1 MILDIDTS
9 LGYPEIGALLSGV
22 LFGILTMQV
31 YIYHRNFPNDS
42 GWIKFGL
49 VDSMWLFELAHTI
62 CEFYGLYYVTVFRYG
77 DPTVFLAFPHEL
89 AAVPVFDGLIITI
102 VQGFFTHRIA
112 KFAGPPYT
120 VPIVCCILMVFQ
132 MVASIGLSAAVIAE
146 QSTYHFLDQWTCPC
160 IQSDQKPEHYH
171 LPQCLT
177 LKLCSETGVVT
188 SSVSIIVMI
197 CFLINPTNFLWVTFY
212 AVLPKF
218 SSNAMLAKYEPHH
231 LSYFLDLMKFTA
243 ISLNSRMRLRDMQ
256 VTTVTELVTIPFNVI
271 ILIFLGYKLPGTTAQ
286 SLEVQTNLP
295 ETSGVPRE
303 SIMEEGHQSEIK
315 TLPVTQD

>member
-1 MILDIDTS
+1 MISDIDSS
-9 LGYPEIGALLSGV
+9 LGYPEIGTLLSGV

-31 YIYHRNFPNDS
+31 YIYHKNFPNDS
-42 GWIKFGL
+42 VWIKFGL

-62 CEFYGLYYVTVFRYG
+62 CEFYGLYYVTVLRYG
-77 DPTVFLAFPHEL
+77 DITVFFAFPHEL

-120 VPIVCCILMVFQ
+120 VPIVCCILMVCQ

-146 QSTYHFLDQWTCPC
+146 QSTYHFLDQWTWLIITACFSHIAIDIILSTALVYNLIKNRSTTTYRSTYVIIDKL
-160 IQSDQKPEHYH
+160 IQWAI
-171 LPQCLT
+171 
-177 LKLCSETGVVT
+177 ETGVVT

-218 SSNAMLAKYEPHH
+218 
-231 LSYFLDLMKFTA
+231 
-243 ISLNSRMRLRDMQ
+243 
-256 VTTVTELVTIPFNVI
+256 TELVTIP
-271 ILIFLGYKLPGTTAQ
+271 LPGTTAQ
-286 SLEVQTNLP
+286 SLEVQTSLP
-295 ETSGVPRE
+295 ETPHVPSE
-303 SIMEEGHQSEIK
+303 SIIQEGHQFEIK
-315 TLPVTQD
+315 ALPVTQD